1 MSLSLEQTDPRNVK
15 AHAPTEKNSS
25 AFPEEL
31 VVWQFRD
38 GKKGHESQSDGLLSA
53 LGRQTRIVTHQFEA
67 GDCRHSFWAWLL
79 RRFPPGRRLPAPD
92 LIIGAGHRTHGPVL
106 AARRSCGG
114 RIVLLMRPTLPL
126 SWFDFAVIPEHDAP
140 PERDRVLS
148 TRGVL
153 NPIEAASRPDPLKGL
168 ILLGGPSRHHDWAD
182 DQIIE
187 QLKPILAAA
196 PEVGW
201 TLTNSRRTPETALSA
216 LKSLECESLTIV
228 PHQQT
233 ASGWVAAR
241 LAECGRVWVS
251 EDSISMIFEAL
262 TAGAQ
267 VGLLRVPAKPEEM
280 RVMAAVE
287 QLKEE
292 GRVAVVADSK
302 VTPASNPIRL
312 AEADRVADWLLENLH
327 GSSGK

>member
-1 MSLSLEQTDPRNVK
+1 MNLSSEQTESRKVK
-15 AHAPTEKNSS
+15 ARALTEKTSS

-38 GKKGHESQSDGLLSA
+38 GKRGHESQSDGLLSA
-53 LGRQTRIVTHQFEA
+53 LGRRTRIVTHQFEA
-67 GDCRHSFWAWLL
+67 ADCPHSFWAWLL
-79 RRFPPGRRLPAPD
+79 RRFQPGRGLPGPD
-92 LIIGAGHRTHGPVL
+92 LIIGAGHRTHWPML
-106 AARRSCGG
+106 AAKRSCGG

-140 PERDRVLS
+140 PESDRVLS

-153 NPIEAASRPDPLKGL
+153 NPIDAASRPDQLKGL
-168 ILLGGPSRHHDWAD
+168 ILLGGPSRHHDWDD

-187 QLKPILAAA
+187 QLKLILAAA

-201 TLTNSRRTPETALSA
+201 TLTNSRRTPETTLSA

-233 ASGWVAAR
+233 ASGWVGAR
-241 LAECGRVWVS
+241 LAECGEVWVS

-267 VGLLRVPAKPEEM
+267 VGLLRVPARPIAS

-312 AEADRVADWLLENLH
+312 AEADRAADWLLGLIITLD
-327 GSSGK
+327 